1 MGVPLRPLA
10 VTASTRSS
18 YREVAPPP
26 ALAGVLACGWHGR
39 TGWARPL
46 RVLPDGC
53 ADLVWD
59 GDALTVVVTAG
70 ASLRLWVPASASRVG
85 VRLRCGA
92 AGAVLGTP
100 MADLPAGATR
110 LSDLWGAIARRASE
124 VLAATEDP
132 LAQREVLE
140 DLVASRGVTPDR
152 RVLAALGGPGTRTID
167 IAGELGVSD
176 RALRRD
182 LAHAVGAGPKQVHR
196 IRRFQRFLRRLEPL
210 AARRTSLA
218 AVAADLGYADQS
230 HLGRDCRRL
239 SGSSPAALVRVAE
252 SSRRRPPPAAKIRG
266 MTFRVTIAVRADDLD
281 VNRHVRGPAYLAYA
295 DHARWTCVQAAGIDP
310 AELTARRI
318 GPVNLETTVRFRR
331 ELRGGEVE
339 VGCAFHWGTGKTS
352 RVTQEFRAP
361 DGTLVAEVEVVS
373 GLLDLDRRRLVADP
387 GSHWRELAA
396 RPELLGLAPKTG

>member
-26 ALAGVLACGWHGR
+26 ALADVLACGWHGR

-70 ASLRLWVPASASRVG
+70 ASLRLWVPAAASRVG

-132 LAQREVLE
+132 LLQREVLE

-152 RVLAALGGPGTRTID
+152 RVLATLGWPGTRTTD

-176 RALRRD
+176 RALRRH

-196 IRRFQRFLRRLEPL
+196 IRRFQRFLHAARIARGPADVAGRRRRRPRVRRPVAPRPRLPL
-210 AARRTSLA
+210 GCPAPPPPRSCAWPKVPDAARR
-218 AVAADLGYADQS
+218 
-230 HLGRDCRRL
+230 
-239 SGSSPAALVRVAE
+239 E
-252 SSRRRPPPAAKIRG
+252 
-266 MTFRVTIAVRADDLD
+266 
-281 VNRHVRGPAYLAYA
+281 
-295 DHARWTCVQAAGIDP
+295 
-310 AELTARRI
+310 
-318 GPVNLETTVRFRR
+318 
-331 ELRGGEVE
+331 
-339 VGCAFHWGTGKTS
+339 
-352 RVTQEFRAP
+352 
-361 DGTLVAEVEVVS
+361 
-373 GLLDLDRRRLVADP
+373 DP
-387 GSHWRELAA
+387 GHDLSRHDRGA
-396 RPELLGLAPKTG
+396 R